1 LTPMKSF
8 LKNAAPL
15 SFLLFFLLLE
25 GCVGKTDIDAL
36 RRDQENTSKELLALQ
51 RNLYSLNT
59 DIRGQLEDL
68 KKRTADLRKEV
79 GVLNTEVRSKVG
91 FLEKEMETSSQPMRR
106 HQADLGARVDK
117 LQMDVQALMG
127 RFEEGK
133 YFAEKNFQETKTLR
147 ESHQTKLEDL
157 DKRIADMKKSLE
169 TPEKKTDVP
178 EKEKAEKE
186 TSLEKPSAE
195 TPAKPEEAKDPASKI
210 PEKPVK
216 TAALTPD
223 DAYKNA
229 YDLYNKGNI
238 PAAREEFKRFLG
250 AHPKS
255 KYAENAHFWLGE
267 CYFSEKKYDEAILE
281 FDEVIKKFPKGNKV
295 PDALYRQGMAFLEM
309 KDTMNA
315 KLIFKEVVK
324 RYPKSDQATRAR
336 KKLQELP

>member
-1 LTPMKSF
+1 M
-8 LKNAAPL
+8 
-15 SFLLFFLLLE
+15 SFLLFFLLLG
-25 GCVGKTDIDAL
+25 GCVGTTDIDAL
-36 RRDQENTSKELLALQ
+36 RRDQENTSKELLVLQ

-178 EKEKAEKE
+178 EKE
-186 TSLEKPSAE
+186 
-195 TPAKPEEAKDPASKI
+195 
-210 PEKPVK
+210 
-216 TAALTPD
+216 
-223 DAYKNA
+223 NGG
-229 YDLYNKGNI
+229 KGNLSGKAVRRNAGKTRGGKS
-238 PAAREEFKRFLG
+238 PRGQDPREAGQDGG
-250 AHPKS
+250 AHP
-255 KYAENAHFWLGE
+255 
-267 CYFSEKKYDEAILE
+267 
-281 FDEVIKKFPKGNKV
+281 
-295 PDALYRQGMAFLEM
+295 R
-309 KDTMNA
+309 
-315 KLIFKEVVK
+315 
-324 RYPKSDQATRAR
+324 
-336 KKLQELP
+336 